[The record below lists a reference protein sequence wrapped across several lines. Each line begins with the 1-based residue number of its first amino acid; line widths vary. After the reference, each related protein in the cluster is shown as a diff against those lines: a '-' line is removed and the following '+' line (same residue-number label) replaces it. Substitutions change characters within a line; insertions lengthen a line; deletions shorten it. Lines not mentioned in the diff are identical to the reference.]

1 MLKGLMMA
9 KLYFRYGPMNSGK
22 TRLLLSTAYNYKEVG
37 SRVLIIKPKI
47 DTKAGEKLMSRAGE
61 RKSVDVLLED
71 FENVYNIIKN
81 ENNLNPLGCVLVD
94 EAQFLSP
101 EQVDELFNVVI
112 FLNIPVI
119 AYGLRSDFKR
129 EMFPGSKRLMELAH
143 SLEELKTICWNN
155 CGRKAIFN
163 ARMVDGVF
171 VKDGGQVVIDG
182 ESNVEYHSL
191 CGHCYE
197 KLVN

>member
-1 MLKGLMMA
+1 MA

-37 SRVLIIKPKI
+37 SSVLIVKPEVDK
-47 DTKAGEKLMSRAGE
+47 KAGSFLQARSGE
-61 RKSVDVLLED
+61 EIIADVLLKNDDD
-71 FENVYNIIKN
+71 FYKIFKSLHIEN
-81 ENNLNPLGCVLVD
+81 LGCILVD
-94 EAQFLSP
+94 EAQFLEP
-101 EQVDELFNVVI
+101 KQVDDLFNIVI
-112 FLNIPVI
+112 DFNVPVI

-163 ARMVDGVF
+163 ARMIKGKF
-171 VKDGGQVVIDG
+171 ITNGSQVAIDG
-182 ESNVEYHSL
+182 LDAEYHSL
-191 CGHCYE
+191 CGHCYK
-197 KLVN
+197 KLVDNDEG